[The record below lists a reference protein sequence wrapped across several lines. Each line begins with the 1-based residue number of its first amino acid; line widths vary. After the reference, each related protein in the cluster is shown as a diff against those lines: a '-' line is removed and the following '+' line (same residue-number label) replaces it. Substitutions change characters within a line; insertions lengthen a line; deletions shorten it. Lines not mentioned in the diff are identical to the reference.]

1 MKKDINLKKGHT
13 INTNIE
19 KYIWIVE
26 VTTMAFV
33 VRTFIL
39 IAFLFGVNFYALT
52 PSEKEHLKVNK
63 TNDQPSVEVL
73 SKGKKTI
80 ILERVFVDGEV
91 SEEILHVPSVSTK
104 EYMKKFKSWQLV
116 EMDEDQLVFQK
127 QVDDISPLLKSN
139 GYFGISG
146 DGTLSIFNGKPNKA
160 DIIQSFFQIDM
171 KKLEGKKQEELLKGI
186 PIKSKEDY
194 TNVLETLKR
203 YSIPKKEQ

>member
-1 MKKDINLKKGHT
+1 M
-13 INTNIE
+13 NTNIE

-26 VTTMAFV
+26 VTTLTFV
-33 VRTFIL
+33 VRTIIM
-39 IAFLFGVNFYALT
+39 IALLFGVNFYTLP
-52 PSEKEHLKVNK
+52 PSDKEPLNVNK
-63 TNDQPSVEVL
+63 TNDQPYVEVVT
-73 SKGKKTI
+73 KGKKTI

-91 SEEILHVPSVSTK
+91 SEEILHEPYLSTK
-104 EYMKKFKSWQLV
+104 EYIKKYKNWKLV
-116 EMDEDQLVFQK
+116 EMDDAQIVFQK

-139 GYFGISG
+139 GYFGISN

-194 TNVLETLKR
+194 TSVLETLKR